1 MRHIDFDDLWKDH
14 LFDYKDGDLLVID
27 DITRLNLADYENTTL
42 AFVMAVF
49 CVEGRLQC
57 VVEGRE
63 YRLSSGDFFV
73 YMPGQVIGEIL
84 LSQHANVKVIAF
96 AQRAID
102 RSLYLHKFVWQNM
115 EYVKAHPQFTLS
127 ERERQGLSHYYQLLM
142 NKTQDG
148 EGSFQ
153 HDVVRLLFQALI
165 LEFQMFVDRRR
176 GETAESDSIPSEKD
190 SSARQSTLVY
200 RHFMALLAESNGRV
214 RSVSVFANMLNITP
228 KYLSKCVKDESGR
241 SPLDLIHETT
251 VGTIRQQLRYTN
263 KTVKEICNELDFPNL
278 SFFGKFVKEHLGMS
292 PTEYRQQNLNNE
304 CDHMLTKPSGKS
316 TEKEKQ

>member
-27 DITRLNLADYENTTL
+27 DITRLNLSDYENTTL

-49 CVEGRLQC
+49 CVEGRMQV
-57 VVEGRE
+57 VVEGQE
-63 YRLSSGDFFV
+63 YRIGSGDFFV
-73 YMPGQVIGEIL
+73 YIPGQVIGEIL
-84 LSQHANVKVIAF
+84 LSQNADVKVIAF

-115 EYVKAHPQFTLS
+115 EYVKEHPLFTLS

-176 GETAESDSIPSEKD
+176 RRLLKAAVCRGRKILPSVRAP
-190 SSARQSTLVY
+190 SFIA
-200 RHFMALLAESNGRV
+200 ALCR
-214 RSVSVFANMLNITP
+214 
-228 KYLSKCVKDESGR
+228 C
-241 SPLDLIHETT
+241 
-251 VGTIRQQLRYTN
+251 
-263 KTVKEICNELDFPNL
+263 
-278 SFFGKFVKEHLGMS
+278 
-292 PTEYRQQNLNNE
+292 
-304 CDHMLTKPSGKS
+304 
-316 TEKEKQ
+316 